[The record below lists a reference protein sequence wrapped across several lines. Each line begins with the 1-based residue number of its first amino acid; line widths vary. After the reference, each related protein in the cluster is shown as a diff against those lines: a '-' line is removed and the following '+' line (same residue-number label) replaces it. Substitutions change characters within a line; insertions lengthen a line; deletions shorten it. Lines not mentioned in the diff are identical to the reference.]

1 MTGLTIGRL
10 QELEDEFSTYR
21 DEMADNITTMD
32 REASSLDVWGNDKEE
47 IRRRH
52 FYTKARDDADS
63 IVVALEELEDLLK
76 EQSYSHEDK
85 EEDINY

>member
-1 MTGLTIGRL
+1 MTGLTIERL

-32 REASSLDVWGNDKEE
+32 RGASSLDVWGDDKNG
-47 IRRRH
+47 IRRRRL
-52 FYTKARDDADS
+52 YTKVRDDADS
-63 IVVALEELEDLLK
+63 IVTALEELEDLLK